1 MRLINCATLKF
12 EEFIGKNI
20 PPYAILS
27 HTWET
32 YEISYKEYNE
42 LGNPRLKP
50 GPQAEKIVKTCDIA
64 SQEGFS
70 YVCESVSGGIIYPNF
85 LLLDDWTASY
95 HSLTASIDTSQ
106 GLIHAVLIRA
116 AVQSLLKLSTPCSH
130 GTKKRSGV

>member
-70 YVCESVSGGIIYPNF
+70 YVCESVSGGIIHPNSLF
-85 LLLDDWTASY
+85 LYDWPASY
-95 HSLTASIDTSQ
+95 HSRTASIDTSQ
-106 GLIHAVLIRA
+106 GSIHAVLIKA
-116 AVQSLLKLSTPCSH
+116 AVRSLLKLSTPCLH